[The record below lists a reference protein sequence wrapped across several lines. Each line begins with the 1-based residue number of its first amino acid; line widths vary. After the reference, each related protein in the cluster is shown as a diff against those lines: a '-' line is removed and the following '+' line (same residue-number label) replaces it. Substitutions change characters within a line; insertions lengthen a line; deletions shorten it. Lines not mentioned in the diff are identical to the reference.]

1 MWSLLA
7 RTLLVFVAWGALLAV
22 ALAAGLPQ
30 PATELA
36 ATAGAGLT
44 LVVRGVLSRTPRRPR
59 LVTATQDAA
68 RRASL

>member
-7 RTLLVFVAWGALLAV
+7 RTLFVFVAWGALLAV
-22 ALAAGLPQ
+22 GLAAGLPQ

-44 LVVRGVLSRTPRRPR
+44 MIARGVLSRTPRRTRIEPAAG
-59 LVTATQDAA
+59 TAA

>member
-7 RTLLVFVAWGALLAV
+7 RTLLVFMAWGALLAV
-22 ALAAGLPQ
+22 GLAAGLPQ

-44 LVVRGVLSRTPRRPR
+44 MVIRGVLSRTPGRAG
-59 LVTATQDAA
+59 VETAPGHAA